1 MAAALRVGFGSAAG
15 AGPPAPRVTVTS
27 TSGTY
32 EVRGEFATRAPL
44 GTAWEVLTDY
54 AHIASFVSS
63 MQKSELVSRDGDSA
77 RVRQAASVGALTF
90 HRTMHVML
98 AVREE
103 PQRRIGFVDLSG
115 QDFSKYVG
123 AWTLRAAHDST
134 VVAYA
139 LDAAPHANAP
149 RLLSRNVMSRTT
161 GELLSQVRTE
171 IEKRAA
177 RR

>member
-1 MAAALRVGFGSAAG
+1 MAAALLVGFGSAAG

-27 TSGTY
+27 KSGTY

-44 GTAWEVLTDY
+44 ATAWEVLTDY
-54 AHIASFVSS
+54 ARIPSFVSS
-63 MQKSELVSRDGDSA
+63 MLASDVLSRDGDSV
-77 RVRQAASVGALTF
+77 RVQQTATVGALSF
-90 HRTMHVML
+90 HKTMRVTL
-98 AVREE
+98 AVHEE